1 MIFLTPYPAYKDT
14 GIEWLGQIPA
24 HWEVRRL
31 KRVAQIN
38 PSKSEVSNPMRDG
51 HAVFLPME
59 RVGADGQYDKSEIR
73 PISELWNGFTYFR
86 RGDIII
92 AKITPCF
99 ENGKGAWLENLPTEI
114 GFGSTEFHVIRPHK
128 EITAPYLYR
137 ITTLSE
143 FRRLG
148 TDAMTGAA
156 GQQRVPAEFVANF
169 SIPLPPLA
177 EQAAIVRYLDF
188 VDGRMRRYARAQ
200 QQTIRLLTEYKQAL
214 IHHAVTGKVNVCTG
228 APYPT
233 YKDSGI
239 EWLGQVPIHWEVRR
253 LKQVARV
260 NPCKSEM
267 PLALRNGQ
275 SVFLPMERVGTDGR
289 YDTSDIRPISELWN
303 GYTYFRRGDIL
314 VAKITPCFENGKG
327 AWLEN
332 LPTEI
337 GFGSTEFHVLRAQ
350 EQITAPYLYRITTLS
365 EFRRLGTDTMTGAA
379 GQQRVPEEFVANF
392 PIPLPPLAEQGA
404 IVEYLDAQT
413 ARIDAA
419 IAAIRRTVALL
430 GEYRERLVADVV
442 TGKVDVRAVAAGLPE
457 ADAGAA
463 DALRTPFA
471 PDDAPTLEEALQD
484 ATDGHE

>member
-1 MIFLTPYPAYKDT
+1 MTRTLTPYPAYKDT
-14 GIEWLGQIPA
+14 NVEWLGQIPA

-177 EQAAIVRYLDF
+177 EQAAIVRFLDF
-188 VDGRMRRYARAQ
+188 VDGRIRRYTHAQ
-200 QQTIRLLTEYKQAL
+200 QRVIDRLTEYKQAV
-214 IHHAVTGKVNVCTG
+214 IHQAVTGKIDVRTG
-228 APYPT
+228 APYPA
-233 YKDSGI
+233 YKDTGI
-239 EWLGQVPIHWEVRR
+239 EWLGQVPKHWELKPLKHWVRMN
-253 LKQVARV
+253 ART
-260 NPCKSEM
+260 
-267 PLALRNGQ
+267 
-275 SVFLPMERVGTDGR
+275 LPETTPADYEFRYIDIGTVGTGYLLKEPQVMRFGEAPSRARRVVQAGDTIISTVRTYLKAVYYVDGDPDALVCSTGFAVLTPR
-289 YDTSDIRPISELWN
+289 QGTHPKFVSYLVQSDSFANCVSAESVGTAYPAITEGQLGRF
-303 GYTYFRRGDIL
+303 Y
-314 VAKITPCFENGKG
+314 VAI
-327 AWLEN
+327 
-332 LPTEI
+332 
-337 GFGSTEFHVLRAQ
+337 
-350 EQITAPYLYRITTLS
+350 
-365 EFRRLGTDTMTGAA
+365 
-379 GQQRVPEEFVANF
+379 
-392 PIPLPPLAEQGA
+392 PPLAEQAA
-404 IVEYLDAQT
+404 IVQYLDEQT
-413 ARIDAA
+413 ARLDAA
-419 IAAIRRTVALL
+419 IAAVQRRLALV
-430 GEYRERLVADVV
+430 GEYRARLIADVV
-442 TGKVDVRAVAAGLPE
+442 TGKLDVRAVAAELPH
-457 ADAGAA
+457 D
-463 DALRTPFA
+463 T
-471 PDDAPTLEEALQD
+471 DAPTDTETYGEAYHVGD
-484 ATDGHE
+484 AVP

>member
-177 EQAAIVRYLDF
+177 EQAAIVRFLDF
-188 VDGRMRRYARAQ
+188 VDGRIRRYTHAQ
-200 QQTIRLLTEYKQAL
+200 QRVIDRLTEYKQAV
-214 IHHAVTGKVNVCTG
+214 IHQAVTGKIDVRTG
-228 APYPT
+228 APYPA
-233 YKDSGI
+233 YKDTGI
-239 EWLGQVPIHWEVRR
+239 EWLGQIPAHWEVHTFRQIAR
-253 LKQVARV
+253 AVKGSQPQKLYLEHEAPPEAKPYLTMEYLRAPQGNAKFYCVPVDGDVVA
-260 NPCKSEM
+260 N
-267 PLALRNGQ
+267 A
-275 SVFLPMERVGTDGR
+275 
-289 YDTSDIRPISELWN
+289 
-303 GYTYFRRGDIL
+303 GDIL
-314 VAKITPCFENGKG
+314 LLWDGANAGEFFVAKEGVVS
-327 AWLEN
+327 
-332 LPTEI
+332 
-337 GFGSTEFHVLRAQ
+337 STAALLQVAHCHTRYLYFVLKQCEPLLRAFSTGMG
-350 EQITAPYLYRITTLS
+350 IPHVDGRTL
-365 EFRRLGTDTMTGAA
+365 RQM
-379 GQQRVPEEFVANF
+379 
-392 PIPLPPLAEQGA
+392 PIPLPPLAEQAA
-404 IVEYLDAQT
+404 IVQDMDEQT

-419 IAAIRRTVALL
+419 IAAVRRRLARV
-430 GEYRERLVADVV
+430 GEYRARLISDVV
-442 TGKVDVRAVAAGLPE
+442 TGKLDVRAVAAGLPS
-457 ADAGAA
+457 DA
-463 DALRTPFA
+463 
-471 PDDAPTLEEALQD
+471 DAPTDTETYGEAYHVGD
-484 ATDGHE
+484 AVP